1 MEQSGQ
7 ISLRAVTTAR
17 ELPPENNLP
26 VWVFTAR
33 LISVMIGKVLKISV
47 GGMEASGNDA
57 LDLEFAENAD
67 EPTDVSFN
75 I

>member
-1 MEQSGQ
+1 M
-7 ISLRAVTTAR
+7 
-17 ELPPENNLP
+17 
-26 VWVFTAR
+26 FTAR
-33 LISVMIGKVLKISV
+33 LFSVMIGKVLKISV